1 MIHQMQEIQVKSDF
15 QIVSLVEELKDMND
29 EFKKLET
36 YIFVVK

>member
-1 MIHQMQEIQVKSDF
+1 MIHQMQEIQAKSDF

-29 EFKKLET
+29 ESKKLET